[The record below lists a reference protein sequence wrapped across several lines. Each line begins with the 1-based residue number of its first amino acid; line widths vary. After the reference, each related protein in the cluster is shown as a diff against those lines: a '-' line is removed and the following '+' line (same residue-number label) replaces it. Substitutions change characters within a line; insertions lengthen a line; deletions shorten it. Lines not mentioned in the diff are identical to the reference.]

1 MSIILINYKKIFCR
15 EFMLFYEIR
24 IYGYSKSI
32 FRIKG
37 VDRKGRTALRDYTVA

>member
-1 MSIILINYKKIFCR
+1 VSIIPTHYKKIFCR

-24 IYGYSKSI
+24 IYGFSKSI

-37 VDRKGRTALRDYTVA
+37 VDRKGRTALTDYTVT